1 MQDDLHALMASK
13 TDEQL
18 LYVITV
24 DRGYYV
30 KEAIEVAE
38 AEYKKRFPDVDIA
51 SAIKLAKIEI
61 KERKSGYLNKDRT
74 LETYT
79 IAETLPKD
87 SFISSDG
94 RIDMATYWTRWFVC
108 VIVQVGFVYMGYM
121 DDDMAVFTSFMGRVL
136 VTILLIIQGVKRMHD
151 VDKSG
156 WYILIPL
163 YNLILLLT
171 DGTIGSN
178 RFGEDPKG
186 RIPVTEN

>member
-1 MQDDLHALMASK
+1 MQDDLNALMASK

-38 AEYKKRFPDVDIA
+38 AEYKSRFPEADLINDIKSFKA
-51 SAIKLAKIEI
+51 EV
-61 KERKSGYLNKDRT
+61 KERKSGYLNKDKN
-74 LETYT
+74 LQTYT

-94 RIDMATYWTRWFVC
+94 RIDMGTYWQRWFFC
-108 VIVQVGFVYMGYM
+108 VVAQVGFIYMGYM
-121 DDDMAVFTSFMGRVL
+121 DDDMAVFTSFLGRVL

-151 VDKSG
+151 VNKSG
-156 WYILIPL
+156 WYLLIPL
-163 YNLILLLT
+163 YNLFLLLT
-171 DGTIGSN
+171 DGTPGPN
-178 RFGEDPKG
+178 RFGDDPKG